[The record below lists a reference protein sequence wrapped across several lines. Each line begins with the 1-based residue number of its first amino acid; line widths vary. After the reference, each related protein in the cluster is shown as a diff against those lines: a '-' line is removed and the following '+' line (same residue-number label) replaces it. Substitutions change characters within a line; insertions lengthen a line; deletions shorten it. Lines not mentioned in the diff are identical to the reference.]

1 MDAVLAITAVVKQEK
16 SYNYF
21 VLH

>member
-1 MDAVLAITAVVKQEK
+1 MDAVLAITAVAKQEK
-16 SYNYF
+16 SYNFF